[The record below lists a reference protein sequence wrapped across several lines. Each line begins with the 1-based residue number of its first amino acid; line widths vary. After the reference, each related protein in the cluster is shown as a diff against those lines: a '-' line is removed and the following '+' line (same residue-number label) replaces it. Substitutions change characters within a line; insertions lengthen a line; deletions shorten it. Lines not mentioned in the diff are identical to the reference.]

1 MNGRVA
7 GQVAIVFG
15 GGQTP
20 GQTVGNGRATA
31 MVLAREGAHV
41 IVVDRKLQLA
51 QETADLIQKANGKA
65 QAMQCDATQEE
76 QVQSVITKV
85 HQQLG
90 RIDIL
95 HNNIGASIELGDQSA
110 DLLTEEA
117 FDRSFAVNLKSSWL
131 SIKHVLPIFRKQ
143 NKGSIVNISSL
154 AAAQA

>member
-15 GGQTP
+15 GGQMP

-65 QAMQCDATQEE
+65 QAMQCDATSED
-76 QVQSVITKV
+76 QVQSIITQV
-85 HQQLG
+85 HKQLG
-90 RIDIL
+90 HIDIL
-95 HNNIGASIELGDQSA
+95 HNNIGASIELGDQTA
-110 DLLTEEA
+110 DVLTEEA
-117 FDRSFAVNLKSSWL
+117 FDRSFAVNL
-131 SIKHVLPIFRKQ
+131 
-143 NKGSIVNISSL
+143 
-154 AAAQA
+154 